1 MDPWPL
7 RHLVIRTPRLELR
20 PDDDAGLLE
29 LAELAAE
36 GIHPSDEMPFAVA
49 WTDAPPSELGLRMLQ
64 YYWAQRA
71 ALTSADWSVNFLIRI
86 DGKVIGTQ
94 GLSALNFK
102 VLQEV
107 SSGSWLGRRYQ
118 GNGYGTEM
126 RAAVLLFA
134 FDHLGAVIA
143 RSAAWEKNAAS
154 NRVSEKLGYTREG
167 THRLAPRG
175 EPLTHIY
182 LRLDENRFQRPSW
195 QVTVE
200 GLADCVHL
208 LTG

>member
-7 RHLVIRTPRLELR
+7 ANLVILSPRLELR
-20 PDDDAGLLE
+20 PDDDAGLR
-29 LAELAAE
+29 ELAALALK
-36 GIHPSDEMPFAVA
+36 GIHASDEMPFAMA
-49 WTDAPPSELGLRMLQ
+49 WTDAPPDRLGLNMVQ
-64 YYWAQRA
+64 YYWGKRA
-71 ALTSADWSVNFLIRI
+71 ALAPEEWSINFLVRM
-86 DGKVIGTQ
+86 DGQVIGTQ
-94 GLSALNFK
+94 ELSARNFR
-102 VLQEV
+102 VLREV

-118 GNGYGTEM
+118 GIGLGTEM

-134 FDHLGAVIA
+134 FDHLGAIIA

-154 NRVSEKLGYTREG
+154 NRVSQKLGYVPNGTTRI
-167 THRLAPRG
+167 APRG

-182 LRLDENRFQRPSW
+182 LQLDENRFQRPSW
-195 QVTVE
+195 QVTVD

>member
-1 MDPWPL
+1 MEPWPL
-7 RHLVIRTPRLELR
+7 ANLVIRTPRLDLR
-20 PDDDAGLLE
+20 PDDDTGLRD
-29 LAELAAE
+29 LAALALE
-36 GIHPSDEMPFAVA
+36 GIHSPDEMPFAMA
-49 WTDAPPSELGLRMLQ
+49 WTDAPPDRLGLTMLQ
-64 YYWAQRA
+64 YHWGKRA
-71 ALTSADWSVNFLIRI
+71 ALAPAEWSINFLIRL

-94 GLSALNFK
+94 ELSARNFA
-102 VLQEV
+102 VLREV

-154 NRVSEKLGYTREG
+154 NRVSEKLGYVRNG
-167 THRLAPRG
+167 TGRLAPRG

-182 LRLDENRFQRPSW
+182 LAVDENGFQRPSW
-195 QVTVE
+195 QMTVD